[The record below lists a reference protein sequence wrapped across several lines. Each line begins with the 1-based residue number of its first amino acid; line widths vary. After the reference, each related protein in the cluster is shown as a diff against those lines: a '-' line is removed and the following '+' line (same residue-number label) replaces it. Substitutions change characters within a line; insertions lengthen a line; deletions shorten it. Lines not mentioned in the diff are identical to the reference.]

1 MGAVG
6 GLVLTFW
13 NRIYKEI
20 YTEVE
25 RPTGLDND
33 SYFHFSPPDRH
44 TNTHMCAHTHT
55 PHTHTLFLFWKNL
68 KHIPD
73 IMSFTIKYF
82 NMQL

>member
-25 RPTGLDND
+25 RPTSLDND

-55 PHTHTLFLFWKNL
+55 PHTTHTHTFSLLEEFKA
-68 KHIPD
+68 HPRHHVI
-73 IMSFTIKYF
+73 YY
-82 NMQL
+82 